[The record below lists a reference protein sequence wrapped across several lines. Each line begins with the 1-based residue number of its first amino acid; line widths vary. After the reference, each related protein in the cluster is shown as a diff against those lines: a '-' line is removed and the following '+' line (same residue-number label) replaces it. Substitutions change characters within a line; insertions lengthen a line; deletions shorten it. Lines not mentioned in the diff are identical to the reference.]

1 MLRAFGH
8 ESLVGSFMVVSLSYF
23 SFQSVLHD
31 WCNKGHGMYYRVW
44 DDTYKR
50 ILAANCKE

>member
-8 ESLVGSFMVVSLSYF
+8 ESLVGSFMVDSLSYF

-44 DDTYKR
+44 DDAYKR